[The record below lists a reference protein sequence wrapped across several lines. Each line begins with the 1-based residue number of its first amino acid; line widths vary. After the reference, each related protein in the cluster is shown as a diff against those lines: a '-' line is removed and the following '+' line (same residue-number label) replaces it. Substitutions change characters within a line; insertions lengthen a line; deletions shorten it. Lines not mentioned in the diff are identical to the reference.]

1 METVSLSVNGSK
13 IDVTADAD
21 TPLLDILRNHL
32 GLLGTKFGCGLEQCG
47 CCMVLVDG
55 RPEKS
60 CGKALSTVAGREIMT
75 IEGLGTPDRP
85 HPLQQA
91 FLDEQAG
98 QCGYCLAGILISA
111 KALLD
116 HNPSPSRREIAEALD
131 DNICRCGS
139 HHRILRAVALAAE
152 RMRAGRSLAMSA
164 AAPTAL
170 PPLLAANP
178 RLDQWV
184 GFDQP
189 GRVRVSTGRVEI
201 GQGVLTAMRQ
211 IAAEEL
217 DVSLDRIMLQ
227 SGDTELTPNEG
238 YTAGSQSIQFGG
250 VAMRLA
256 CAEVRSLFLDHAAA
270 AFGYPRAELSVQDG
284 AIARRG
290 EPTGHDY
297 WSLAAAI
304 DLGRH
309 ATGRAPTKQP
319 RDYRVVGQEA
329 PRVDLAAKVFGE
341 PVFLHDMGLDGMMHA
356 RVVRQPRRGATIKT
370 VDEAALRR
378 AAKTP
383 IEIIR
388 NGNFLAITG
397 ADETAVEAVAAVAPS
412 HVVWD
417 GVDPINP
424 FQEEARWLLQQPAI
438 DRVVGAPPPS
448 APTPAAS
455 RYEATYTRMHIA
467 HASVAPSC
475 GVALYRD
482 GRLDV
487 WTHSQGVYP
496 LRDALARTLK
506 LDPAM
511 IRVTHVQGPGC
522 YGHNGADDAAADAAV
537 IAMHTPGTPIRV
549 RWRREEE
556 FGFEPVSPAM
566 VVTARATLDDA
577 GRPVDW
583 TTEIWSGRH
592 SSRPGGG
599 GNLLAAEAL
608 PDPPP
613 PPPATESSNPP
624 GAGTRNGEP
633 LYEFSAKRI
642 VHHLIPETPVRTSSL
657 RGLGATLNVF
667 AIESAMDEIAE
678 RAGEDPVAYRLSVLP
693 DPRGAGG
700 RRARRT
706 DQRLAGRA
714 AGRHRTRTRD
724 RVCALQE
731 LGGLCRCRRRSRGR
745 RKCPADA
752 GVVRRRCRA
761 RDQPRRGCQSAR
773 RRDHPGGE
781 LGVEGRR
788 AARQRRHRLARLGG
802 LPGLAL
808 H

>member
-1 METVSLSVNGSK
+1 
-13 IDVTADAD
+13 
-21 TPLLDILRNHL
+21 
-32 GLLGTKFGCGLEQCG
+32 
-47 CCMVLVDG
+47 
-55 RPEKS
+55 
-60 CGKALSTVAGREIMT
+60 
-75 IEGLGTPDRP
+75 
-85 HPLQQA
+85 
-91 FLDEQAG
+91 
-98 QCGYCLAGILISA
+98 
-111 KALLD
+111 
-116 HNPSPSRREIAEALD
+116 
-131 DNICRCGS
+131 
-139 HHRILRAVALAAE
+139 
-152 RMRAGRSLAMSA
+152 MSA

-178 RLDQWV
+178 RLDQWI

-250 VAMRLA
+250 VAMRFA

-290 EPTGHDY
+290 EPIGHDY

-304 DLGRH
+304 DLGRQ

-417 GVDPINP
+417 GIDPINP

-506 LDPAM
+506 LNPAM

-613 PPPATESSNPP
+613 PPPASESSNPP

-678 RAGEDPVAYRLSVLP
+678 RAGEDPVAYRLSVLR
-693 DPRGAGG
+693 DPRGRAVVEHAARISGWRGGLPAATGRGRGIGFARYKNLAAYAAVVAEVEVDENVRLTRVWCAADAGLVINPDG
-700 RRARRT
+700 AVNQLEGGIIQAASWALKEGVRLDNAGIGSRDWEGYPVLRFTEVPEITVELLGASADLPPLGVGEASGGPTVAAIGNAVAHALGARLR
-706 DQRLAGRA
+706 DLPL
-714 AGRHRTRTRD
+714 TRD
-724 RVCALQE
+724 RVMATLLE
-731 LGGLCRCRRRSRGR
+731 
-745 RKCPADA
+745 A
-752 GVVRRRCRA
+752 
-761 RDQPRRGCQSAR
+761 
-773 RRDHPGGE
+773 
-781 LGVEGRR
+781 
-788 AARQRRHRLARLGG
+788 
-802 LPGLAL
+802 
-808 H
+808 